1 MSNIIP
7 FDFEGS
13 SIRLVDLE
21 GSPWFV
27 AMEVAA
33 VLEYSDA
40 FEMTKRLDDDE
51 KQNLQIAGFGPR
63 GVTVISESGLYSAI
77 LSSRKPEATKFKK
90 WVTAEVLP
98 SIRKTGSYTASKATP
113 SPVRLAYDA
122 AKAFPPLFRVA
133 RLLGCDKNAAAI
145 SANQMVR
152 KLTDVNLLEGL
163 GQVHLEA
170 EKQDTQF
177 FTPTELGKRIGASA
191 RWREPAPGRGW
202 DADEAGRCLG
212 SDRCRPRIRPNPGHR
227 QEARQRCPDSAGEV
241 EPQCAALA
249 RQRKGGRVNS
259 LEKNTRFA
267 PSAIRTR
274 TATVLADLK
283 KGETGMR
290 LDPHPASVTRNPS
303 DKETN
308 HAE

>member
-1 MSNIIP
+1 MNNIIP

-21 GSPWFV
+21 GSPWFI
-27 AMEVAA
+27 AMEVASI
-33 VLEYSDA
+33 LDYSDA
-40 FEMTKRLDDDE
+40 FEMTKRLDEDE

-77 LSSRKPEATKFKK
+77 LSSRKPEATRFKK

-98 SIRKTGSYTASKATP
+98 SIRKTGSYTAQKAAP

-191 RWREPAPGRGW
+191 RGVNLLLA
-202 DADEAGRCLG
+202 EAGMQMKRGDVWEVTDAGREFARILDTGKKHGSGVPIQQVKWSPNVLPLLG
-212 SDRCRPRIRPNPGHR
+212 SEK
-227 QEARQRCPDSAGEV
+227 EAA
-241 EPQCAALA
+241 
-249 RQRKGGRVNS
+249 
-259 LEKNTRFA
+259 
-267 PSAIRTR
+267 
-274 TATVLADLK
+274 
-283 KGETGMR
+283 
-290 LDPHPASVTRNPS
+290 
-303 DKETN
+303 
-308 HAE
+308 